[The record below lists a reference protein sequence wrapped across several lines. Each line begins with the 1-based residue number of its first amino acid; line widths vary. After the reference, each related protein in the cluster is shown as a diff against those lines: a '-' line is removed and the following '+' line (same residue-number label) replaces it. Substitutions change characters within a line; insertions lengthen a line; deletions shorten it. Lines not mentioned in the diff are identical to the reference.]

1 MAIKK
6 CLFLWRHAH
15 LDNALGQEMLE
26 AAIMNAAFGQ
36 ETHVAFID
44 DGVFRLMAPTPS
56 ENQDDLFS
64 AWSALADYDIDS
76 VWAEEESLAQR
87 GIAPFMMKI
96 PALLLSR
103 QQLTEKMAEM
113 DIIIPV

>member
-1 MAIKK
+1 MPVKK

-15 LDNALGQEMLE
+15 MDDSLGQEMLE

-44 DGVFRLMAPTPS
+44 DGVFRLTAPS
-56 ENQDDLFS
+56 LSKNAGGLFN
-64 AWSALADYDIDS
+64 AWETLSDYDIDC

-87 GIAPFMMKI
+87 GLSSLMLKI
-96 PALLLSR
+96 PATLLSR

-113 DIIIPV
+113 DIIVPI

>member
-1 MAIKK
+1 MAMKK

-15 LDNALGQEMLE
+15 LDDSLGQEMLE

-44 DGVFRLMAPTPS
+44 DGVFRLTAPTPPGNS
-56 ENQDDLFS
+56 DDLFS
-64 AWSALADYDIDS
+64 AWETLSDYDIDS
-76 VWAEEESLAQR
+76 VWVEEESLARR
-87 GIAPFMMKI
+87 GLAPFMLKI
-96 PALLLSR
+96 PAILLSR